1 MNATTTPNINDAP
14 QHQQQQQDTSAG
26 AVAGGGMGGFC
37 GNKGGPTFMGFV
49 GPNSWGTESVHSDS
63 SHGSCIHLGNP
74 NMTTRA
80 SDAAAACIDRVC
92 AVCMGCLG
100 CSAARRLGGK
110 GVDAGIVPTTEFSLA
125 CGHRF
130 HVHCIARWLDQHTT
144 CPCCGRIVAAIT
156 RLMLSSS
163 QQPLPHP
170 ATGTAHHDE
179 HLRYASSAAEW
190 WLGLLGVGGHE
201 QQQQQQQQQQN
212 QQQHMHMQLQ
222 RRNADPPLPEWIS
235 WMVTAAFWIV
245 VVAMVVSLVK

>member
-1 MNATTTPNINDAP
+1 MLNNNDAA
-14 QHQQQQQDTSAG
+14 QQQQQQQQQQDTSAG
-26 AVAGGGMGGFC
+26 AVAGGMVGGGIGGFC
-37 GNKGGPTFMGFV
+37 GNKGGPAFMGFV
-49 GPNSWGTESVHSDS
+49 GPNSWGTESVQSDS
-63 SHGSCIHLGNP
+63 SHGSCIHIGNP

-80 SDAAAACIDRVC
+80 SEAAAACIDRVC

-100 CSAARRLGGK
+100 CSTARRLGGK
-110 GVDAGIVPTTEFSLA
+110 MVAVDAGVVPTTEFSLA

-156 RLMLSSS
+156 RVMLSSS

-170 ATGTAHHDE
+170 ATGAAHHEE
-179 HLRYASSAAEW
+179 HLRYVSSAAEW

-201 QQQQQQQQQQN
+201 QQQQQQQN
-212 QQQHMHMQLQ
+212 QHMQMQMQ
-222 RRNADPPLPEWIS
+222 RRNAEPPLPEWIS

-245 VVAMVVSLVK
+245 VVAMAVSLVK